1 MRRHPQAPALT
12 LHTTTGEEFTVGAGT
27 AYVTGTP
34 AALLGWLARGLTEGL
49 ATDGALPH
57 LPKGS

>member
-1 MRRHPQAPALT
+1 MYKRQPALT

-57 LPKGS
+57 PPKGT